1 MVSQCFFFF
10 IHRLTTEQEIK
21 KFVEEAV
28 SQIQDLEQNQP
39 GLKRGRKKK
48 KELKRK
54 SSIKLPFDSSSSS
67 EESEK
72 SDSKPEVHIKVVSP
86 PRNNN
91 KSIKEKI
98 EKRNRSNEEE
108 EPEMKKAKFS
118 KVLRHSS
125 EHDGGPS
132 RTDQKAERKGSSL
145 PSKLEEPKNSMKR
158 KNAEEE
164 KPVLLREVDIFQS
177 LEPSVK
183 KLKKL
188 KKLKPQTPK
197 ADSKII
203 KESSKPSSSSG
214 QPEQDEKGRKRVSWA
229 AAKDLV
235 TVKHFEVDEEERNFK
250 RRVEPLNLKI
260 DKMKEIAVSRKPPL
274 GTPTVKAQRPWA
286 APQPLEGL
294 PKELKMYGSRSE
306 EKRVQRLRESQTLPV
321 HPLPSLHLP
330 VFVLENTSEVD
341 VLSKLSR

>member
-1 MVSQCFFFF
+1 MVTDLLARQA
-10 IHRLTTEQEIK
+10 RKEK
-21 KFVEEAV
+21 KRKKVNVKVVEEAV
-28 SQIQDLEQNQP
+28 YQILELEQNQP
-39 GLKRGRKKK
+39 SLKRGRKAK
-48 KELKRK
+48 KEPKRK
-54 SSIKLPFDSSSSS
+54 SSSKIPFDSSSSS
-67 EESEK
+67 EDSEK

-98 EKRNRSNEEE
+98 EKRNKSTEEEE
-108 EPEMKKAKFS
+108 EPETKKAKFS

-132 RTDQKAERKGSSL
+132 RTNQKAERKGSSL

-188 KKLKPQTPK
+188 KKLKPKTPK
-197 ADSKII
+197 ADSKKF
-203 KESSKPSSSSG
+203 KESSKPSSSTG
-214 QPEQDEKGRKRVSWA
+214 QSEPDEKGRKRVSWA
-229 AAKDLV
+229 APKDLA

-250 RRVEPLNLKI
+250 RRFEHLNLKI
-260 DKMKEIAVSRKPPL
+260 DKMKEIAVSRKPP
-274 GTPTVKAQRPWA
+274 PVKAQRPWA
-286 APQPLEGL
+286 APQPLESL

-306 EKRVQRLRESQTLPV
+306 EKRVQKLRESQTLPV
-321 HPLPSLHLP
+321 HPLQSLHLP
-330 VFVLENTSEVD
+330 VLVLENISEVD